1 MMFSENS
8 GNLGDVYYH
17 NYVEKNVECEV
28 NCVDDTSL
36 IALVNP
42 RNKIVWVYPFAL
54 AMEKCKWSSA
64 PGHYN
69 KHMMLEE
76 TVLIDRLYH
85 RNPF

>member
-1 MMFSENS
+1 MVSSTKN
-8 GNLGDVYYH
+8 GNLGDLYYQ
-17 NYVEKNVECEV
+17 NYVEQVFECEV

-64 PGHYN
+64 PGPYN
-69 KHMMLEE
+69 KHMMFGGNC
-76 TVLIDRLYH
+76 T
-85 RNPF
+85 N